1 MKNLS
6 EICMQENDSIRN
18 AIEIINNNDAHIAL
32 VVSSNTLIGT
42 VTDGDIRRG
51 LISNISLDES
61 VDKVMNK
68 QFLFQKKNFNQEKA
82 FMLMK
87 DKLLRHMPILD
98 EDGSLIDLL
107 LLDNFNKVKKLS
119 NKVFILA
126 GGKGRRLNELTRKI
140 PKPMLPVN
148 GKPILERIIQKC
160 MKYGLN
166 DFYLSVNY
174 LKKSIIEYFGNG
186 NKLGINIT
194 YIEENEPLGTAGSLS
209 LIDDKLN
216 KPLFVINGDVI
227 SDINFYELS
236 EFHND
241 NKSDLTLCSH
251 NITTSINYATLEI
264 ESTNV
269 KGIHE
274 KPEFINSINAGIYL
288 VNPEIINSVK
298 YNEYFDMTDLI
309 EKSIKDKKNVKAFP
323 IYEYWKDIGLKD
335 TYYDVLLDIK

>member
-119 NKVFILA
+119 NKVFF
-126 GGKGRRLNELTRKI
+126 
-140 PKPMLPVN
+140 
-148 GKPILERIIQKC
+148 LE
-160 MKYGLN
+160 
-166 DFYLSVNY
+166 
-174 LKKSIIEYFGNG
+174 
-186 NKLGINIT
+186 
-194 YIEENEPLGTAGSLS
+194 
-209 LIDDKLN
+209 
-216 KPLFVINGDVI
+216 
-227 SDINFYELS
+227 
-236 EFHND
+236 
-241 NKSDLTLCSH
+241 
-251 NITTSINYATLEI
+251 
-264 ESTNV
+264 
-269 KGIHE
+269 
-274 KPEFINSINAGIYL
+274 
-288 VNPEIINSVK
+288 
-298 YNEYFDMTDLI
+298 
-309 EKSIKDKKNVKAFP
+309 
-323 IYEYWKDIGLKD
+323 
-335 TYYDVLLDIK
+335 